1 MLVVSE
7 ADKIE
12 KKIEDGKRESAI
24 DAEWGDSVAEWS
36 LNQ

>member
-24 DAEWGDSVAEWS
+24 DAEWGNPVVEWS